1 MLIHTIKRHAND
13 SPSVA
18 LRVFEYAA
26 GRHPHFL
33 CSPEFALAYAEC
45 TMAVSGTPCLKGEMK
60 YHPAWIWIFPLF
72 FVLLNMTLIITH
84 THIYMYNYQVRIVFV
99 IVEAYSRGVSV
110 L

>member
-45 TMAVSGTPCLKGEMK
+45 TMAVSGTPLVFERRDEIPPCLDMDFPTCSVENDSD
-60 YHPAWIWIFPLF
+60 YH
-72 FVLLNMTLIITH
+72 TH
-84 THIYMYNYQVRIVFV
+84 TYMYNYQVRIVFV